1 MSSINIAGGFVVTK
15 RMLDMFKRPGDPQE
29 YTHLYGVPAPVYMGG
44 IIAGHLSGASGVFI
58 KCDTY

>member
-29 YTHLYGVPAPVYMGG
+29 YTHLYGVPAAVYMGG
-44 IIAGHLSGASGVFI
+44 VIAGHLSGASGVFI